1 MVGMDIQRSD
11 EAVFRD
17 RGGMGLSAPDG
28 APVLVHLSVLCA
40 GERSMATFPTSK
52 MPWSLTTWVWI
63 LPLPFKWLYSHE
75 QYRTLHTCNMAMLLG
90 RQKLVGKLKGVNSSK
105 AHTKYV
111 PSILLKVHLV
121 LAIGI
126 IVIGYFYWYWY
137 YIWKTLLHL
146 PS

>member
-1 MVGMDIQRSD
+1 M
-11 EAVFRD
+11 
-17 RGGMGLSAPDG
+17 GGWD
-28 APVLVHLSVLCA
+28 SVLRMAHLCLYTWVSYA
-40 GERSMATFPTSK
+40 LERSTATFPSSK

-63 LPLPFKWLYSHE
+63 LPLPFKWLYSRE

-105 AHTKYV
+105 THTKYV
-111 PSILLKVHLV
+111 LSILLKVHLV
-121 LAIGI
+121 LAVDI

-137 YIWKTLLHL
+137 HIWKTLLHL